1 MIIKICCNYNER
13 KFFMNLN
20 QCLLFKQYTPNQ
32 ITMLLHEIHAYKKTY
47 SKNHIL
53 AHPLDHTDKFGIL
66 LKGKLHIK
74 RTDYNGNQILLSEI
88 SENDLFMETFALAH
102 EPLHVSVITQSEC
115 EILWIPTNHLFSNQ
129 IDKSFLINL
138 TQIMAQKN
146 LFLSQRVNHLSKRKA
161 EEKILSFLNDY
172 QLKNRSSSFM
182 IPFTRQQMADYLG
195 MDRSALSFVLTKL
208 KKKKILDFHKNH
220 FILY

>member
-1 MIIKICCNYNER
+1 
-13 KFFMNLN
+13 MNLN
-20 QCLLFKQYTPNQ
+20 ECLLFKDLSIQQ
-32 ITMLLHEIHAYKKTY
+32 ITTLLQDLHAYERSY

-53 AHPLDHTDKFGIL
+53 AHPLDHTDKFGVV
-66 LKGKLHIK
+66 LKGKLHLI
-74 RTDYNGNQILLSEI
+74 RTDHNGNQILLSEI
-88 SENDLFMETFALAH
+88 NENELFMETFALAH

-115 EILWIPTNHLFSNQ
+115 KILWIPIRHLFSNQ
-129 IDKSFLINL
+129 IDKSFLIHL
-138 TQIMAQKN
+138 TNIMAQKN

-161 EEKILSFLNDY
+161 EEKILSFLHDC
-172 QLKNRSSSFM
+172 QLKNQSSSFT

>member
-1 MIIKICCNYNER
+1 
-13 KFFMNLN
+13 
-20 QCLLFKQYTPNQ
+20 
-32 ITMLLHEIHAYKKTY
+32 
-47 SKNHIL
+47 
-53 AHPLDHTDKFGIL
+53 
-66 LKGKLHIK
+66 
-74 RTDYNGNQILLSEI
+74 
-88 SENDLFMETFALAH
+88 
-102 EPLHVSVITQSEC
+102 
-115 EILWIPTNHLFSNQ
+115 
-129 IDKSFLINL
+129 
-138 TQIMAQKN
+138 MAQKN

-172 QLKNRSSSFM
+172 QLKNQSSSFM

>member
-1 MIIKICCNYNER
+1 
-13 KFFMNLN
+13 MNLN
-20 QCLLFKQYTPNQ
+20 ECLLFKDLSAQQ
-32 ITMLLHEIHAYKKTY
+32 ITTLLQDLHAYERSY

-53 AHPLDHTDKFGIL
+53 AHPLDHTDKFGVV
-66 LKGKLHIK
+66 LKGKLHLI
-74 RTDYNGNQILLSEI
+74 RTDHNGNQILLSEI
-88 SENDLFMETFALAH
+88 NENELFMETFALAH

-115 EILWIPTNHLFSNQ
+115 KILWIPIRHLFSNQ
-129 IDKSFLINL
+129 IDKSFLIHL
-138 TQIMAQKN
+138 TNIMAQKN

-161 EEKILSFLNDY
+161 EEKILSFLHDY
-172 QLKNRSSSFM
+172 QLKNQSSSFT